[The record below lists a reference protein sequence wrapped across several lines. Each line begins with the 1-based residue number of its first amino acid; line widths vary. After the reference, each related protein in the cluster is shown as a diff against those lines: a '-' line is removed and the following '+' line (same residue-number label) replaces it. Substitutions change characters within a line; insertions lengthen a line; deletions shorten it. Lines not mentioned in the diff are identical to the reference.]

1 MSPPASRLACVVL
14 SLGKEPG
21 LAAAVRSLLDPAE
34 PGLEVMVVNSNGGD
48 AAGSL
53 AHANLTVPVIERSER
68 LFAGAARNLGIAAT
82 RAPFVA
88 FLAADCLAAPGWA
101 AARLRRHER
110 GAAAVASSLLPVAG
124 RNPVSWA
131 AHAALFAR
139 RMPGV
144 PADLALR
151 YGVSYARGLFDRFG
165 PFREDLRSGE
175 DTVFNQRLAEEV
187 EIEWAPEVRTMHRNP
202 RRLAELVADQYRR
215 GSRSAAAWAAIP
227 GGPSRSRVAR
237 NAVSRLPGSVA
248 TAWRAASPAERPWLA
263 VAAPLLPVVGAAYAA
278 GALWGGRR

>member
-1 MSPPASRLACVVL
+1 MSPPPLRLACVVL
-14 SLGKEPG
+14 SLGNEAG
-21 LAAAVRSLLDPAE
+21 LPAAVRSLLDQGE
-34 PGLEVMVVNSNGGD
+34 PRLELVVVNSGGGGAP
-48 AAGSL
+48 AAL
-53 AHANLTVPVIERSER
+53 AREGLDVPVIERSER
-68 LFAGAARNLGIAAT
+68 LFAGAARNLGIEAT

-88 FLAADCLAAPGWA
+88 FLAADCLAAPGWV

-110 GAAAVASSLLPVAG
+110 GAAAVASALLPAAR

-151 YGVSYARGLFDRFG
+151 YGASYARELLDRFG
-165 PFREDLRSGE
+165 PFPEDLRSGE
-175 DTVFNQRLAEEV
+175 DTAFHQRLAGEV
-187 EIEWAPEVRTMHRNP
+187 EIEWAPEVVTLHRNP
-202 RRLAELVADQYRR
+202 SGVAQLVADQYRR
-215 GSRSAAAWAAIP
+215 GTRSAAAWAAIP
-227 GGPSRSRVAR
+227 GGPSRLQVAR
-237 NAVSRLPGSVA
+237 NAVSRLPGSLA
-248 TAWRAASPAERPWLA
+248 TAWRAAAPVDRRWLA